1 MIGIW
6 IGGAADRHVPV
17 SIPHKQH
24 QIAFVAERLRR
35 ETRNL
40 LGSPRAGSNPAE
52 CACLHA
58 VFLVLLYFSVGAL
71 CQKSISVTTL
81 TSTAWRTLGLFDA
94 FPTSEEN
101 NLSESLAR
109 INSNEFIN

>member
-1 MIGIW
+1 
-6 IGGAADRHVPV
+6 
-17 SIPHKQH
+17 
-24 QIAFVAERLRR
+24 
-35 ETRNL
+35 
-40 LGSPRAGSNPAE
+40 
-52 CACLHA
+52 
-58 VFLVLLYFSVGAL
+58 LYFSVGAL